1 MTESCDCVKDCGFY
15 RKFGARKS
23 NVWRGLV
30 SFYCHGRGFNLCERR
45 KKHLGNISGLSDDI
59 MPTGQE
65 VSRAFLSLS

>member
-1 MTESCDCVKDCGFY
+1 MTENCDYVTHCGFY

-30 SFYCHGRGFNLCERR
+30 SFYCHGRGFSLCERR
-45 KKHLGNISGLSDDI
+45 KKYLGNVKGLSDDI

-65 VSRAFLSLS
+65 VSRAFHSLS